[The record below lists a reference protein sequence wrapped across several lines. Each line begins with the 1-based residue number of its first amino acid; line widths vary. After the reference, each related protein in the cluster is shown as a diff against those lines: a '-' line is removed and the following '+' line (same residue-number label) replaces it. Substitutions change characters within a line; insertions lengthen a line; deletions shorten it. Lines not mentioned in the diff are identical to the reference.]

1 MSLFNAERKIKV
13 NNYEIINRL
22 NEEVE
27 LIELTDNYGNTKPIF
42 DEDFQELYKYIN
54 DNVISTYI
62 ENREVLYIDEFY
74 LELKNGGQA
83 MIKIL

>member
-1 MSLFNAERKIKV
+1 MGLFNAESKIKV

-27 LIELTDNYGNTKPIF
+27 LIELADNYGNTKPIF
-42 DEDFQELYKYIN
+42 DEDFQELYKIIN

>member
-1 MSLFNAERKIKV
+1 MSLFNAESKIKV

-27 LIELTDNYGNTKPIF
+27 LIEFSDNCGNTKLIF

-74 LELKNGGQA
+74 LELNNGGQSI
-83 MIKIL
+83 IKIV